1 MSNIFYSEV
10 DANLVKELNARG
22 QAGKSD
28 RSNAALN
35 FMLGKIANARITAY
49 SGNDNTTPI
58 VPDYGILGGSTVR
71 SGRYLPNDKD
81 GFLTNAAYNTSSIS
95 FSTTANGDV
104 ASLSISENIYDETRR
119 VGPILTQLT
128 VTVGDHSMGLLNSVT
143 ANFVIP
149 NPERDLNYM
158 ESITIMGI

>member
-81 GFLTNAAYNTSSIS
+81 GFLTNAA
-95 FSTTANGDV
+95 
-104 ASLSISENIYDETRR
+104 
-119 VGPILTQLT
+119 
-128 VTVGDHSMGLLNSVT
+128 
-143 ANFVIP
+143 
-149 NPERDLNYM
+149 
-158 ESITIMGI
+158 